1 MVQALNF
8 QLDEVVRLKRTE
20 AGAVLSEA
28 LRDGMNQLYV
38 VAVIEAHLRGEFTRE
53 QAVER
58 LGEPTVARAET
69 EWHAVRDDVAWGLR
83 GRE

>member
-28 LRDGMNQLYV
+28 LRDGLKQLYV
-38 VAVIEAHLRGEFTRE
+38 DAVIEAHLRGEFTRA

-58 LGEPTVARAET
+58 VGESTIAPAEQ